1 MAEVGRSARSEPQVD
16 EVRAL
21 AACQQGDRNAY
32 ELIVER
38 YKARAI
44 GVARSILR
52 DVGLAED
59 VAQEAFVRAFRAV
72 KRFRLEEPFYPWF
85 YRILK
90 NCCLTALKRRKR
102 RVLSLDVEDAP
113 PVAAPPNDPSHAAS
127 REELKAQVRYAMTQ
141 VSDKHREILHL
152 SHFDGL
158 AYKEIAGCLRI
169 PIGTVMSR
177 LWAARQALKKVMEKL
192 LHHE

>member
-1 MAEVGRSARSEPQVD
+1 MGRSARSEPQVD